1 MSPGNAGPL
10 YALDG
15 AAVELRGTGHYVA
28 PGAKLIGR
36 VVLEDRAT
44 VWFGAIARADN
55 EPIVIG
61 PSSNVQDGAV
71 LHADPGFPLTI
82 GAHCTVG
89 HQAMLHGCTVGD
101 GSLVGIGA
109 VVLNGAVIGRNC
121 LIAANALVTEKMQV
135 PDGAVVMGSPG
146 RVQRILD
153 EHRRAV
159 IARNALHYIANGR
172 LFRERLR
179 ELGRD

>member
-1 MSPGNAGPL
+1 MI
-10 YALDG
+10 YELDG
-15 AAVELRGTGHYVA
+15 RRPSIHANCFVA
-28 PGAKLIGR
+28 PNASVIGAVTLGA
-36 VVLEDRAT
+36 EAS
-44 VWFGAIARADN
+44 VWFNVVIRADH
-55 EPIVIG
+55 EAISIG
-61 PSSNVQDGAV
+61 AGSNIQDGSV
-71 LHADPGFPLTI
+71 LHADPGYPLLI
-82 GAHCTVG
+82 GERVTVG

-135 PDGAVVMGSPG
+135 PDGAVVMCSPG

-153 EHRRAV
+153 EHQRAT

-172 LFRERLR
+172 LFRERLQ
-179 ELGRD
+179 ELGHD